1 MPLFASHQLCFTG
14 GRLLVG
20 KYVIYLHEWLYIKS
34 VRVNRTFAKCVEE
47 VNHKYNDCQM
57 SSWIDQNQI
66 DWRIILISILFGMR
80 YYIW

>member
-34 VRVNRTFAKCVEE
+34 VRVNRTFAKLVEE
-47 VNHKYNDCQM
+47 VNHKLNRL
-57 SSWIDQNQI
+57 SNEFITSRKPRRLRN
-66 DWRIILISILFGMR
+66 LPISTFI
-80 YYIW
+80 